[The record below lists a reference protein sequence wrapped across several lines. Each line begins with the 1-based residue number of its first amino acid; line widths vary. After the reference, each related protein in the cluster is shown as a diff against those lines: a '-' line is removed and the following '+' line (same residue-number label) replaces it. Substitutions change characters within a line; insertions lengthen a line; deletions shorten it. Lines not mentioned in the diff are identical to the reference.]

1 VRGFRCQQG
10 AGIAAQEITMNAVA
24 GVAALVI
31 ALVGCVVLTG
41 KPTRAQHVELIES
54 GGQID
59 EMPLYIHF
67 DQDNFWRG

>member
-1 VRGFRCQQG
+1 VRDFRCQQG
-10 AGIAAQEITMNAVA
+10 AGIAAQENTMNAVA

-31 ALVGCVVLTG
+31 ALVGCVVLTE

-54 GGQID
+54 SGQID
-59 EMPLYIHF
+59 ELPLYIHF

>member
-1 VRGFRCQQG
+1 
-10 AGIAAQEITMNAVA
+10 MNAVA

-31 ALVGCVVLTG
+31 ALVGCVVLTE
-41 KPTRAQHVELIES
+41 KPTRAQHVELIEKP

>member
-1 VRGFRCQQG
+1 
-10 AGIAAQEITMNAVA
+10 MNAVA

-31 ALVGCVVLTG
+31 ALVGCVVLTE

-67 DQDNFWRG
+67 DQDDFLARMITAGRVPATRPDS

>member
-1 VRGFRCQQG
+1 
-10 AGIAAQEITMNAVA
+10 MNAVA

-31 ALVGCVVLTG
+31 ALVGCVVLTE

-54 GGQID
+54 SGQID
-59 EMPLYIHF
+59 ELPLYIHF